1 MQIEK
6 LQTCTRMFEVDA
18 CSGIHLFGNVNL
30 SESPQKNGARDVW
43 ENSFGMKIG
52 CLRFGKCIFSMNI
65 VVARYY
71 WYKYSNI
78 RKTCTMSLDET

>member
-30 SESPQKNGARDVW
+30 SESPQKNCARDVW

-52 CLRFGKCIFSMNI
+52 CLRFGEVYFF
-65 VVARYY
+65 
-71 WYKYSNI
+71 
-78 RKTCTMSLDET
+78 DEHRCGKIPLVQIPEFPISEKRVQCH